1 MSQAVTFLFEC
12 LKQRGLSMT
21 NNEQLDILYKLKKEV
36 EKSKNSTLIHTINQV
51 IKKVYLN
58 QYTASFVGH
67 FSAGKSTLINLLLEQ
82 DILPSSPVPTTSNTA
97 IVSVADKQEII
108 ANLENQQYT
117 KLKTYDE
124 VKKMNRLNVDV
135 ESVEINFPSSKFK
148 NGFTLQDTPG
158 VDSNVATHQS
168 TTEQFMYTSNIL
180 FYTVDYNHV
189 QSALNFQFIKRMN
202 DVGIPVIFIINQID
216 KHNEDEITF
225 ETFKQ
230 RVNKSIED
238 WDIKLTDIFYVTKF
252 DHPENELSRLSQYLV
267 EKDNYREP
275 IENYVNRTVK
285 FITEAQLGYIQNEL
299 QYILEQLNINED
311 EFEQAYAK
319 FQQNQAVSEE
329 ARLLNNPDQLLSFL
343 KQKRKDILDNAYI
356 MTHDM
361 REDIRHYLESMSDD
375 FKVGGLLNKKKKKQE
390 EQEARL
396 QNVVS
401 KLQDKVNQ
409 QIRQPLR
416 EDMSFLT
423 RFINSSEVNRDVLNQ
438 HYEIDSSLFSNLYQ
452 PQTSISNT
460 YVLTFSDEVLKA
472 ITNFVEKQSNPLFN
486 QAIDHT
492 QAQGL
497 TEETNDDLQIYE
509 HYIELQNLKESLT
522 TKNYQHYYIHMDD
535 SLDKL
540 IGRTEANYIVESN
553 DQVLEKEEKAS
564 DENSNERNTKKVNI
578 QEALNIIEPV
588 PLFDRTKND
597 IKDTLERLEN
607 KLVKIGVF
615 GTFSAG
621 KSSLINALLGGQY
634 LVSSPNP
641 TTAATTELSYGE
653 DSQITLK
660 TEEQLLNE
668 LNQLIEYHNVS
679 FESLEAFVQS
689 DVQQLKNKLEK
700 NQLAFVSAAHKH
712 FSMYKD
718 MLDEGV
724 KHTISQEEIKKWSA
738 EDEFATFVK
747 TVHINLPLEWLKG
760 KIIVDSLGLHSNNQR
775 HTNETEQILTSSDLI
790 LYVSY
795 FNHSFTDNDKN
806 FIEHMKEMNQLNENQ
821 AFKMVINAVDLAE
834 NSDDLAAV
842 KHYVKDALTQVNL
855 KSDIFGVSSR
865 QALRGNDEGINQL
878 RHSIDQFVE
887 VDSNIILEQQMV
899 KQLEQINIS
908 FEEMIHDYKTNQSHI
923 EQRQQQ
929 LKKYQNEQRL
939 PNQLLFTTEQH
950 TNNEVEDQI
959 YHLNGRLKLQ
969 LLDDVKS
976 IYNSQMTQNSDFND
990 EKKVSSKAFL
1000 DQIHQRL
1007 YLEQSLL
1014 VERIKKYYNRQLSEQ
1029 VAPTIQKLNQLHV
1042 FINTD
1047 FSIMPNFTE
1056 KAFLRVDLNDMINAL
1071 PKQLTKRRILNPN
1084 TQRELQELISSNTL
1098 ELLQNQISEFRQ
1110 ALIQYVASMNKE
1122 AEEKLAQIED
1132 AIQDQIDELLSFN
1145 LDNTLIEQLRI
1156 ANQKL
1161 NALLK

>member
-1 MSQAVTFLFEC
+1 
-12 LKQRGLSMT
+12 MT

-423 RFINSSEVNRDVLNQ
+423 RFINSSEVNHDVLNQ

-821 AFKMVINAVDLAE
+821 AFKMIINAVDLAE

-990 EKKVSSKAFL
+990 EKKISSKAFL

-1071 PKQLTKRRILNPN
+1071 PKHLTKRRILNPN

>member
-1 MSQAVTFLFEC
+1 
-12 LKQRGLSMT
+12 MT

-423 RFINSSEVNRDVLNQ
+423 RFINSSEVNHDVLNQ

-990 EKKVSSKAFL
+990 EKKISSKAFL

-1071 PKQLTKRRILNPN
+1071 PKHLTKRRILNPN

>member
-1 MSQAVTFLFEC
+1 MA
-12 LKQRGLSMT
+12 

-36 EKSKNSTLIHTINQV
+36 EKSKNSTLVHTINQV

-97 IVSVADKQEII
+97 IVSVSDKQGII
-108 ANLENQQYT
+108 ANLENQQYS

-135 ESVEINFPSSKFK
+135 ESVEINFPSAKFK

-225 ETFKQ
+225 GTFKE

-238 WDIKLTDIFYVTKF
+238 WEINLTDIFYVSKF

-267 EKDNYREP
+267 EKDNNREA
-275 IENYVNRTVK
+275 IEEYVNRTVK

-299 QYILEQLNINED
+299 QDILEQLNINED

-343 KQKRKDILDNAYI
+343 KQKRKDVLDNAYI

-361 REDIRHYLESMSDD
+361 REEIRQYLESMSDD
-375 FKVGGLLNKKKKKQE
+375 FKVGGFLNKKKKKQE

-396 QNVVS
+396 QNVVT
-401 KLQDKVNQ
+401 KLQDKMNQ

-423 RFINSSEVNRDVLNQ
+423 RFINNSEVNHDILNQ
-438 HYEIDSSLFSNLYQ
+438 HYDIDSSLISNLYQ

-460 YVLTFSDEVLKA
+460 YVLTFSDDVLKA
-472 ITNFVEKQSNPLFN
+472 IRNDVEKQSNPLFDK
-486 QAIDHT
+486 AIKYT
-492 QAQGL
+492 QAQDL
-497 TEETNDDLQIYE
+497 TEETTDDLQIYE
-509 HYIELQNLKESLT
+509 HYLELQNLKSSLT
-522 TKNYQHYYIHMDD
+522 TKNYLHYYIHMED

-540 IGRTEANYIVESN
+540 IGRTEANY
-553 DQVLEKEEKAS
+553 VLEDTEQVITNDEDAS
-564 DENSNERNTKKVNI
+564 NHHSNVNHINEVNI
-578 QEALNIIEPV
+578 QAALDIINPV
-588 PLFDRTKND
+588 PLFERTKKD
-597 IKDTLERLEN
+597 IKDTLERLDN

-653 DSQITLK
+653 NSQITLK

-668 LNQLIEYHNVS
+668 LNQLIEYHDVS
-679 FESLEAFVQS
+679 FETLDSFIYS
-689 DVQQLKNKLEK
+689 DIQRLKRKLEK
-700 NQLAFVSAAHKH
+700 NQLAFVSAVQKH
-712 FSMYKD
+712 YSMYKD
-718 MLDEGV
+718 MLAEGT
-724 KHTISQEEIKKWSA
+724 KHVISREEIKKWSA
-738 EDEFATFVK
+738 QDEFATFVK
-747 TVHINLPLEWLKG
+747 TVHINLPIEWLKG

-795 FNHSFTDNDKN
+795 FNHSFTDNDKH

-834 NSDDLAAV
+834 SSDDLNAV

-865 QALRGNDEGINQL
+865 LALKQSDEGIDQL
-878 RHSIDQFVE
+878 RQSIDQFVE
-887 VDSNIILEQQMV
+887 IDSNRILEQQMV
-899 KQLEQINIS
+899 KQLEQINLS
-908 FEEMIHDYKTNQSHI
+908 FEEMIHDYQTNQSHI

-929 LKKYQNEQRL
+929 LKQYQNKQRL
-939 PNQLLFTTEQH
+939 SNQLLMTTEQH

-969 LLDDVKS
+969 LLDDVKRV
-976 IYNSQMTQNSDFND
+976 YNSQMTQNSDFND
-990 EKKVSSKAFL
+990 EKKISSKTFL

-1014 VERIKKYYNRQLSEQ
+1014 VERIKKYYN
-1029 VAPTIQKLNQLHV
+1029 
-1042 FINTD
+1042 
-1047 FSIMPNFTE
+1047 
-1056 KAFLRVDLNDMINAL
+1056 
-1071 PKQLTKRRILNPN
+1071 
-1084 TQRELQELISSNTL
+1084 
-1098 ELLQNQISEFRQ
+1098 
-1110 ALIQYVASMNKE
+1110 
-1122 AEEKLAQIED
+1122 
-1132 AIQDQIDELLSFN
+1132 
-1145 LDNTLIEQLRI
+1145 
-1156 ANQKL
+1156 
-1161 NALLK
+1161 

>member
-1 MSQAVTFLFEC
+1 
-12 LKQRGLSMT
+12 
-21 NNEQLDILYKLKKEV
+21 
-36 EKSKNSTLIHTINQV
+36 KNSTLIHTINQV

-423 RFINSSEVNRDVLNQ
+423 RFINSSEVNHDVLNQ

-990 EKKVSSKAFL
+990 EKKISSKAFL

-1132 AIQDQIDELLSFN
+1132 EIQDQIDELLSFN

>member
-1 MSQAVTFLFEC
+1 MA
-12 LKQRGLSMT
+12 

-36 EKSKNSTLIHTINQV
+36 EKSKNSTLVHTINQV

-97 IVSVADKQEII
+97 IVSVSDKQGII
-108 ANLENQQYT
+108 ANLENQQYS

-135 ESVEINFPSSKFK
+135 ESVEINFPSTKFK

-216 KHNEDEITF
+216 KHNDNEITF
-225 ETFKQ
+225 ETFKE

-238 WDIKLTDIFYVTKF
+238 WEINLTDIFYVSKF

-267 EKDNYREP
+267 EKDNNREA
-275 IENYVNRTVK
+275 IEDYVNRTVK

-299 QYILEQLNINED
+299 QDILEQLNINED

-343 KQKRKDILDNAYI
+343 KQKRKDVLDNAYI

-361 REDIRHYLESMSDD
+361 REEIRQYLESMSDD
-375 FKVGGLLNKKKKKQE
+375 FKVGGFLNKKKKKQE

-396 QNVVS
+396 QNVVT
-401 KLQDKVNQ
+401 KLQDKMNQ

-423 RFINSSEVNRDVLNQ
+423 RFINNSEVNHDILNQ
-438 HYEIDSSLFSNLYQ
+438 HYDIDSSLISNLYQ

-460 YVLTFSDEVLKA
+460 YVLTFSDDVLKA
-472 ITNFVEKQSNPLFN
+472 IRNDVEKQSNPLFDK
-486 QAIDHT
+486 AIKYT
-492 QAQGL
+492 QAQDL
-497 TEETNDDLQIYE
+497 TEETTDDLQIYE
-509 HYIELQNLKESLT
+509 HYLELQNLKSSLT
-522 TKNYQHYYIHMDD
+522 TKNYLHYYIHMED

-540 IGRTEANYIVESN
+540 IGRTEANY
-553 DQVLEKEEKAS
+553 VLEDTEQVITNDEDAS
-564 DENSNERNTKKVNI
+564 NHHSNVNHINEVNI
-578 QEALNIIEPV
+578 QAALDIINPV
-588 PLFDRTKND
+588 PLFERTKKD
-597 IKDTLERLEN
+597 IKDTLERLDN

-641 TTAATTELSYGE
+641 TTAATTELSYGKN
-653 DSQITLK
+653 SQITLK
-660 TEEQLLNE
+660 TEEQLLSE
-668 LNQLIEYHNVS
+668 LNQLIEYHDVS
-679 FESLEAFVQS
+679 FDTLDSFIHS
-689 DVQQLKNKLEK
+689 DIQRLKRKLEK
-700 NQLAFVSAAHKH
+700 NQLAFVSAVHKH
-712 FSMYKD
+712 YSMYKD
-718 MLDEGV
+718 MLAEGA
-724 KHTISQEEIKKWSA
+724 KHVISREEIKKWSA

-747 TVHINLPLEWLKG
+747 TVHINLPIEWLKG

-795 FNHSFTDNDKN
+795 FNHSFTDNDKH

-834 NSDDLAAV
+834 SSDDLNAV

-865 QALRGNDEGINQL
+865 QALKQSDEGIDQL
-878 RHSIDQFVE
+878 RQSIDQFVE
-887 VDSNIILEQQMV
+887 IDSNRILEQQMV
-899 KQLEQINIS
+899 KQLEQINLS
-908 FEEMIHDYKTNQSHI
+908 FEEMIYDYQTNQSHI

-929 LKKYQNEQRL
+929 LKHYQNKQRL
-939 PNQLLFTTEQH
+939 SNQLLMTTEQH

-969 LLDDVKS
+969 LLDDVKRV
-976 IYNSQMTQNSDFND
+976 YNSQMTQNSDFND
-990 EKKVSSKAFL
+990 EKKISSKTFL

-1014 VERIKKYYNRQLSEQ
+1014 VERIKKYYNHQLSDQ
-1029 VAPTIQKLNQLHV
+1029 VAPILQKLNQLHV
-1042 FINTD
+1042 FINPE
-1047 FSIMPNFTE
+1047 FNVSPEFTE
-1056 KAFLRVDLNDMINAL
+1056 KAFLRIDLNDMLAAL

-1084 TQRELQELISSNTL
+1084 TQRALQEQISISTL
-1098 ELLQNQISEFRQ
+1098 ELLQNQMSEFRQ
-1110 ALIQYVASMNKE
+1110 ALIQFVASMNEE
-1122 AEEKLAQIED
+1122 AEDKFAQLEG
-1132 AIQDQIDELLSFN
+1132 AIQSQIDELVSFN
-1145 LDNTLIEQLRI
+1145 LDNTLIEQLQT
-1156 ANQKL
+1156 AHQKL

>member
-1 MSQAVTFLFEC
+1 MA
-12 LKQRGLSMT
+12 

-216 KHNEDEITF
+216 KHNDDEITF

-267 EKDNYREP
+267 QKDNSREP
-275 IENYVNRTVK
+275 IEDYVNRTVK

-299 QYILEQLNINED
+299 QDILEQININED

-375 FKVGGLLNKKKKKQE
+375 FKIGGLLNKKKKKQE

-423 RFINSSEVNRDVLNQ
+423 RFINNSEVNHDVLNQ
-438 HYEIDSSLFSNLYQ
+438 HYEIDSSLISNLYQ

-460 YVLTFSDEVLKA
+460 YVLTFSDDVLKA

-540 IGRTEANYIVESN
+540 IGRTEANYILESN
-553 DQVLEKEEKAS
+553 DQVLEKEEQAS
-564 DENSNERNTKKVNI
+564 DENLNERNTKKVNI

-588 PLFDRTKND
+588 PLFDRTKID

-700 NQLAFVSAAHKH
+700 NQLAFVSAVHKH

-842 KHYVKDALTQVNL
+842 KHYVKNALTQVNL

-950 TNNEVEDQI
+950 TNNEAEDQI

-976 IYNSQMTQNSDFND
+976 IYNSQMTQNSDFNN

-1042 FINTD
+1042 FINSD

-1084 TQRELQELISSNTL
+1084 TQRELQEQISSHTL

-1122 AEEKLAQIED
+1122 AEEKFAQIED
-1132 AIQDQIDELLSFN
+1132 AIQDQIDELLSFD
-1145 LDNTLIEQLRI
+1145 LDNTLIDQLHI

>member
-1 MSQAVTFLFEC
+1 
-12 LKQRGLSMT
+12 MT

-375 FKVGGLLNKKKKKQE
+375 DFKVGGLLNKKKKKQE

-438 HYEIDSSLFSNLYQ
+438 HYEIDSSLISNLYQ

>member
-1 MSQAVTFLFEC
+1 MA
-12 LKQRGLSMT
+12 

-158 VDSNVATHQS
+158 VDSNVTTHQS

-252 DHPENELSRLSQYLV
+252 DHPENELSRLSQYLIQN
-267 EKDNYREP
+267 DNYREP
-275 IENYVNRTVK
+275 IEDYVNRTVK

-299 QYILEQLNINED
+299 QDILEQLNINED

-375 FKVGGLLNKKKKKQE
+375 FKVGGFLNKKKKKKE

-423 RFINSSEVNRDVLNQ
+423 RFINNSEVNHDVLNQ
-438 HYEIDSSLFSNLYQ
+438 HYEIDSSLISNLYQ

-540 IGRTEANYIVESN
+540 IGRTEANYILENN
-553 DQVLEKEEKAS
+553 DQVLEKDESAS
-564 DENSNERNTKKVNI
+564 DENLNERNTKKVNI

-689 DVQQLKNKLEK
+689 DVPQLKNKLEK
-700 NQLAFVSAAHKH
+700 KQLAFVSAVHKH
-712 FSMYKD
+712 FSIYKD
-718 MLDEGV
+718 MLDEGM

-865 QALRGNDEGINQL
+865 KALRGNDEGINQL

-923 EQRQQQ
+923 EQRQHQ

-976 IYNSQMTQNSDFND
+976 IFNSQMTQNSDFND
-990 EKKVSSKAFL
+990 EKKISSKAFL

-1042 FINTD
+1042 FINSD

-1084 TQRELQELISSNTL
+1084 TQRELQEQISSNTL

-1122 AEEKLAQIED
+1122 TEEKFAQIED

>member
-1 MSQAVTFLFEC
+1 
-12 LKQRGLSMT
+12 MT

-438 HYEIDSSLFSNLYQ
+438 HYEIDSSLISNLYQ

-472 ITNFVEKQSNPLFN
+472 ITNYVEKQSNPLFN

-821 AFKMVINAVDLAE
+821 AFKMVINAVDLSE

-887 VDSNIILEQQMV
+887 VDSNIILVQQMV

-923 EQRQQQ
+923 EQHQQQ

>member
-1 MSQAVTFLFEC
+1 
-12 LKQRGLSMT
+12 MT

-416 EDMSFLT
+416 ENMSFLT

-438 HYEIDSSLFSNLYQ
+438 HYEIDSSLISNLYQ

>member
-1 MSQAVTFLFEC
+1 
-12 LKQRGLSMT
+12 MT

-423 RFINSSEVNRDVLNQ
+423 RFINSSEVNHDVLNQ

-834 NSDDLAAV
+834 NSDDLTAV

-990 EKKVSSKAFL
+990 EKKISSKAFL

-1132 AIQDQIDELLSFN
+1132 EIQDQIDELLSFN

>member
-1 MSQAVTFLFEC
+1 MA
-12 LKQRGLSMT
+12 

-36 EKSKNSTLIHTINQV
+36 EKSKNSTLVHTINQV

-97 IVSVADKQEII
+97 IVSVSDKQGII
-108 ANLENQQYT
+108 ANLENQQYS

-135 ESVEINFPSSKFK
+135 ESVEINFPSTKFK

-225 ETFKQ
+225 ETFKE

-238 WDIKLTDIFYVTKF
+238 WEINLTDIFYVSKF

-267 EKDNYREP
+267 EKDNNREA
-275 IENYVNRTVK
+275 IEDYVNRTVK

-299 QYILEQLNINED
+299 QDILEQLNINED

-343 KQKRKDILDNAYI
+343 KQKRKDVLDNAYI

-361 REDIRHYLESMSDD
+361 REEIRQYLESMSDD
-375 FKVGGLLNKKKKKQE
+375 FKVGGFLNKKKKKQE

-396 QNVVS
+396 QNVVT
-401 KLQDKVNQ
+401 KLQDKMNQ

-423 RFINSSEVNRDVLNQ
+423 RFINNSEVNHDILNQ
-438 HYEIDSSLFSNLYQ
+438 HYDIDSSLISNLYQ

-460 YVLTFSDEVLKA
+460 YVLTFSDDVLKA
-472 ITNFVEKQSNPLFN
+472 IRNDVEKQSNPLFDK
-486 QAIDHT
+486 AIKYT
-492 QAQGL
+492 QAQDL
-497 TEETNDDLQIYE
+497 TEETTDDLQIYE
-509 HYIELQNLKESLT
+509 HYLELQNLKSSLT
-522 TKNYQHYYIHMDD
+522 TKNYLHYYIHMED

-540 IGRTEANYIVESN
+540 IGRTEANY
-553 DQVLEKEEKAS
+553 VLEDTEQVITNDEDAS
-564 DENSNERNTKKVNI
+564 NHHSNVNHINEVNI
-578 QEALNIIEPV
+578 QAALDIINPV
-588 PLFDRTKND
+588 PLFERTKKD
-597 IKDTLERLEN
+597 IKDTLERLDN

-653 DSQITLK
+653 NSQITLK

-668 LNQLIEYHNVS
+668 LNQLIEYHDVS
-679 FESLEAFVQS
+679 FETLDSFIHS
-689 DVQQLKNKLEK
+689 DIQRLKRKLEK
-700 NQLAFVSAAHKH
+700 NPLAFVSAVQKH
-712 FSMYKD
+712 YSMYKD
-718 MLDEGV
+718 MLAEGT
-724 KHTISQEEIKKWSA
+724 KHVISREEIKKWSA

-747 TVHINLPLEWLKG
+747 TVHINLPIEWLKG

-795 FNHSFTDNDKN
+795 FNHSFTDNDKH

-834 NSDDLAAV
+834 SSDDLNAV

-865 QALRGNDEGINQL
+865 QALKQSDEGIDQL
-878 RHSIDQFVE
+878 RQSIDQFVE
-887 VDSNIILEQQMV
+887 IDSNRILEQQMV
-899 KQLEQINIS
+899 KQLEQINLS
-908 FEEMIHDYKTNQSHI
+908 FEEMIHDYQTNQSHI

-929 LKKYQNEQRL
+929 LKHYQNKQRL
-939 PNQLLFTTEQH
+939 SNQLLMTTEQH

-969 LLDDVKS
+969 LLDDVKRV
-976 IYNSQMTQNSDFND
+976 YNSQMTQNSDFND
-990 EKKVSSKAFL
+990 EKKISSKTFL

-1014 VERIKKYYNRQLSEQ
+1014 VERIKKYYNHQLSDQ
-1029 VAPTIQKLNQLHV
+1029 VAPILQKLNQLHV
-1042 FINTD
+1042 FINPEFNVT
-1047 FSIMPNFTE
+1047 PEFTE
-1056 KAFLRVDLNDMINAL
+1056 KAFLRIDLNDMLAAL

-1084 TQRELQELISSNTL
+1084 TQRALQEQISISTL
-1098 ELLQNQISEFRQ
+1098 ELLQNQMSEFRQ
-1110 ALIQYVASMNKE
+1110 ALIQFVASMNEE
-1122 AEEKLAQIED
+1122 AEDKFAQLEG
-1132 AIQDQIDELLSFN
+1132 AIQSQIDELVSFN
-1145 LDNTLIEQLRI
+1145 LDNTLIEQLQT
-1156 ANQKL
+1156 AHQKL

>member
-1 MSQAVTFLFEC
+1 
-12 LKQRGLSMT
+12 MT

-423 RFINSSEVNRDVLNQ
+423 RFINSSEVNHDVLNQ

>member
-1 MSQAVTFLFEC
+1 MA
-12 LKQRGLSMT
+12 

-36 EKSKNSTLIHTINQV
+36 EKSKNSTLVHTINQV

-97 IVSVADKQEII
+97 IVSISDKQGII
-108 ANLENQQYT
+108 ANLENQQYS

-135 ESVEINFPSSKFK
+135 ESVELNFPSTKFK

-225 ETFKQ
+225 ETFKE

-238 WDIKLTDIFYVTKF
+238 WEINLTDIFYVSKF
-252 DHPENELSRLSQYLV
+252 DHPENELSRLSQYLI
-267 EKDNYREP
+267 EKDNNREA
-275 IENYVNRTVK
+275 IEDYVNRTVK

-299 QYILEQLNINED
+299 QDILEQLNINED

-343 KQKRKDILDNAYI
+343 KQKRKDVLDNAYI

-361 REDIRHYLESMSDD
+361 REEIRQYLESMSDD
-375 FKVGGLLNKKKKKQE
+375 FKVGGFLNKKKKKQE

-396 QNVVS
+396 QNVVT
-401 KLQDKVNQ
+401 KLQDKMNQ

-423 RFINSSEVNRDVLNQ
+423 RFINNSEVNHDILNQ
-438 HYEIDSSLFSNLYQ
+438 HYDIDSSLISNLYQ

-460 YVLTFSDEVLKA
+460 YVLTFSDDVLKA
-472 ITNFVEKQSNPLFN
+472 IRNDVEKQSNPLFDK
-486 QAIDHT
+486 AIKYT
-492 QAQGL
+492 QAQDL
-497 TEETNDDLQIYE
+497 TEETTDDLQIYE
-509 HYIELQNLKESLT
+509 HYLELQNLKSSLT
-522 TKNYQHYYIHMDD
+522 TKNYLHYYIHMED

-540 IGRTEANYIVESN
+540 IGRTEANY
-553 DQVLEKEEKAS
+553 VLEDTEQATTNDEDAS
-564 DENSNERNTKKVNI
+564 NHHSNVNNINEVNI
-578 QEALNIIEPV
+578 QAALDIINPV
-588 PLFDRTKND
+588 PLFERTKKD
-597 IKDTLERLEN
+597 IKDTIERLDN

-653 DSQITLK
+653 NSQITLK
-660 TEEQLLNE
+660 TEEQLLSE
-668 LNQLIEYHNVS
+668 LNQLIEYHDVS
-679 FESLEAFVQS
+679 FDTLDSFINS
-689 DVQQLKNKLEK
+689 DIQRLKRKLEK
-700 NQLAFVSAAHKH
+700 NQLAFVSAVHKH
-712 FSMYKD
+712 YSMYKD
-718 MLDEGV
+718 MLEEGA
-724 KHTISQEEIKKWSA
+724 KHVISREEIKKWSA

-747 TVHINLPLEWLKG
+747 TVHINLPIEWLKG

-795 FNHSFTDNDKN
+795 FNHSFTDNDKH

-834 NSDDLAAV
+834 STDDLNAV

-865 QALRGNDEGINQL
+865 QALKQSDEGINQL
-878 RHSIDQFVE
+878 RQSIDQFVE
-887 VDSNIILEQQMV
+887 IDSNRILEQQMV
-899 KQLEQINIS
+899 KQLEQINLS
-908 FEEMIHDYKTNQSHI
+908 FEEMIHDYQTNQSHI

-929 LKKYQNEQRL
+929 LKQYQNKQRL
-939 PNQLLFTTEQH
+939 SNQLLMTTEQH

-976 IYNSQMTQNSDFND
+976 VYNSQMTQNSDFND
-990 EKKVSSKAFL
+990 EKKISSKTFL

-1014 VERIKKYYNRQLSEQ
+1014 VERIKKYYNHQLSDQ
-1029 VAPTIQKLNQLHV
+1029 VAPILQKLNQLHV
-1042 FINTD
+1042 FINPEFNVT
-1047 FSIMPNFTE
+1047 PEFTE
-1056 KAFLRVDLNDMINAL
+1056 KAFLRIDLNDMLAAL

-1084 TQRELQELISSNTL
+1084 TQRALQEQISISTL
-1098 ELLQNQISEFRQ
+1098 ELLQNQMSEFRQ
-1110 ALIQYVASMNKE
+1110 ALIQFVASMNEE
-1122 AEEKLAQIED
+1122 AEDKFAQLEG
-1132 AIQDQIDELLSFN
+1132 AIQSQIDELVSFN
-1145 LDNTLIEQLRI
+1145 LDNTLIEQLQT
-1156 ANQKL
+1156 AHQKL

>member
-1 MSQAVTFLFEC
+1 MA
-12 LKQRGLSMT
+12 

-158 VDSNVATHQS
+158 VDSNVITHQS

-252 DHPENELSRLSQYLV
+252 DHPENELSRLSQYLIQN
-267 EKDNYREP
+267 DNYREP
-275 IENYVNRTVK
+275 IEDYVNRTVK

-299 QYILEQLNINED
+299 QDILEQLNINED

-375 FKVGGLLNKKKKKQE
+375 FKVGGFLNKKKKKQE

-423 RFINSSEVNRDVLNQ
+423 RFINNSEVNHDVLNQ
-438 HYEIDSSLFSNLYQ
+438 HYEIDSSLISNLYQ

-509 HYIELQNLKESLT
+509 HYIELKNLKESLT

-540 IGRTEANYIVESN
+540 IGRTEANYILENN
-553 DQVLEKEEKAS
+553 DQVLEKDESAS
-564 DENSNERNTKKVNI
+564 DENLNERNTKKVNI

-689 DVQQLKNKLEK
+689 DVPQLKNKLEK
-700 NQLAFVSAAHKH
+700 KQLAFVSAVHKH
-712 FSMYKD
+712 FSIYKD
-718 MLDEGV
+718 MLDEGM

-865 QALRGNDEGINQL
+865 KALRGNDEGINQL

-923 EQRQQQ
+923 EQRQHQ

-976 IYNSQMTQNSDFND
+976 IFNSQMTQNSDFND
-990 EKKVSSKAFL
+990 EKKISSKAFL

-1042 FINTD
+1042 FINSD

-1084 TQRELQELISSNTL
+1084 TQRELQEQISSNTL

-1122 AEEKLAQIED
+1122 TEEKFAQIED

>member
-1 MSQAVTFLFEC
+1 
-12 LKQRGLSMT
+12 MT

-319 FQQNQAVSEE
+319 FLQNQAVSEE

-423 RFINSSEVNRDVLNQ
+423 RFINSSEVNHDVLNQ

-472 ITNFVEKQSNPLFN
+472 ITNYVEKQSNPLFN

-990 EKKVSSKAFL
+990 EKKISSKAFL

-1042 FINTD
+1042 FINTN

-1132 AIQDQIDELLSFN
+1132 EIQDQIDELLSFN

>member
-423 RFINSSEVNRDVLNQ
+423 RFINNSEVNHDVLNQ

-990 EKKVSSKAFL
+990 EKKISSKAFL

>member
-1 MSQAVTFLFEC
+1 
-12 LKQRGLSMT
+12 MT

-230 RVNKSIED
+230 RVNKSIKD

-252 DHPENELSRLSQYLV
+252 DHPENELSRFSQYLV

-423 RFINSSEVNRDVLNQ
+423 RFINSSEVNHDVLNQ

-990 EKKVSSKAFL
+990 EKKISSKAFL

-1132 AIQDQIDELLSFN
+1132 EIQDQIDELLSFN

>member
-1 MSQAVTFLFEC
+1 MA
-12 LKQRGLSMT
+12 

-36 EKSKNSTLIHTINQV
+36 EKSKNSTLVHTINQV

-97 IVSVADKQEII
+97 IVSVSDKQGII
-108 ANLENQQYT
+108 ANLENQQYS

-135 ESVEINFPSSKFK
+135 ESVEINFPSTKFK

-216 KHNEDEITF
+216 KHNDNEITF
-225 ETFKQ
+225 ETFKE

-238 WDIKLTDIFYVTKF
+238 WEINLTDIFYVSKF

-267 EKDNYREP
+267 EKDNNREA
-275 IENYVNRTVK
+275 IEDYVNRTVK

-299 QYILEQLNINED
+299 QDILEQLNINED

-343 KQKRKDILDNAYI
+343 KQKRKDVLDNAYI

-361 REDIRHYLESMSDD
+361 REEIRQYLESMSDD
-375 FKVGGLLNKKKKKQE
+375 FKVGGFLNKKKKKQE

-396 QNVVS
+396 QNVVT
-401 KLQDKVNQ
+401 KLQDKMNQ

-423 RFINSSEVNRDVLNQ
+423 RFINNSEVNHDILNQ
-438 HYEIDSSLFSNLYQ
+438 HYDIDSSLISNLYQ

-460 YVLTFSDEVLKA
+460 YVLTFSDDVLKA
-472 ITNFVEKQSNPLFN
+472 IRNDVEKQSNPLFDK
-486 QAIDHT
+486 AIKYT
-492 QAQGL
+492 QAQDL
-497 TEETNDDLQIYE
+497 TKETTDDLQIYE
-509 HYIELQNLKESLT
+509 HYLELQNLKSSLT
-522 TKNYQHYYIHMDD
+522 TKNYLHYYIHMED

-540 IGRTEANYIVESN
+540 IGRTEANY
-553 DQVLEKEEKAS
+553 VLEDTEQVITNDEDAS
-564 DENSNERNTKKVNI
+564 NHHSNVNHINEVNI
-578 QEALNIIEPV
+578 QAALDIINPV
-588 PLFDRTKND
+588 PLFERTKKD
-597 IKDTLERLEN
+597 IKDTLERLDN

-653 DSQITLK
+653 NSQITLK

-668 LNQLIEYHNVS
+668 LNQLIEYHDVS
-679 FESLEAFVQS
+679 FDTLDSFIHS
-689 DVQQLKNKLEK
+689 DIQRLKRKLEK
-700 NQLAFVSAAHKH
+700 NQLAFVSAVHKH
-712 FSMYKD
+712 YSMYKD
-718 MLDEGV
+718 MLAEGA
-724 KHTISQEEIKKWSA
+724 KHVISREEIKKWSA

-747 TVHINLPLEWLKG
+747 TVHINLPIEWLKG

-795 FNHSFTDNDKN
+795 FNHSFTDNDKH

-834 NSDDLAAV
+834 SSDDLNAV

-865 QALRGNDEGINQL
+865 QALKQSDEGIDQL
-878 RHSIDQFVE
+878 RQSIDQFVE
-887 VDSNIILEQQMV
+887 IDSNRILEQQMV
-899 KQLEQINIS
+899 KQLEQINLS
-908 FEEMIHDYKTNQSHI
+908 FEEMIYDYQTNQSHI

-929 LKKYQNEQRL
+929 LKHYQYKQRL
-939 PNQLLFTTEQH
+939 SNQLLMTTEQH

-969 LLDDVKS
+969 LLDDVKRV
-976 IYNSQMTQNSDFND
+976 YNSQMTQNSDFND
-990 EKKVSSKAFL
+990 EKKISSKTFL

-1014 VERIKKYYNRQLSEQ
+1014 VERIKKYYNHQLSDQ
-1029 VAPTIQKLNQLHV
+1029 VAPILQKLNQLHV
-1042 FINTD
+1042 FINPE
-1047 FSIMPNFTE
+1047 FNVSPEFTE
-1056 KAFLRVDLNDMINAL
+1056 KAFLRIDLNDMLAAL

-1084 TQRELQELISSNTL
+1084 TQRALQEQISISTL

-1110 ALIQYVASMNKE
+1110 ALIQFVASMNEE
-1122 AEEKLAQIED
+1122 AEDKFAQLEG
-1132 AIQDQIDELLSFN
+1132 AIQSQIDELVSFN
-1145 LDNTLIEQLRI
+1145 LDNTLIEQLQT
-1156 ANQKL
+1156 AHQKL

>member
-423 RFINSSEVNRDVLNQ
+423 RFINSSEVNHDVLNQ

-887 VDSNIILEQQMV
+887 VDSNIILVQQMV

>member
-1 MSQAVTFLFEC
+1 
-12 LKQRGLSMT
+12 MT

-423 RFINSSEVNRDVLNQ
+423 RFINSSEVNHDVLNQ

-923 EQRQQQ
+923 EQHQQQ

>member
-1 MSQAVTFLFEC
+1 
-12 LKQRGLSMT
+12 MT

-423 RFINSSEVNRDVLNQ
+423 RFINSSEVNHDVLNQ

-472 ITNFVEKQSNPLFN
+472 ITNFVEKQSNLLFN

-990 EKKVSSKAFL
+990 EKKISSKAFL

-1071 PKQLTKRRILNPN
+1071 PKHLTKRRILNPN

>member
-1 MSQAVTFLFEC
+1 MA
-12 LKQRGLSMT
+12 

-36 EKSKNSTLIHTINQV
+36 EKSKNSTLVHTINQV

-97 IVSVADKQEII
+97 IVSVSDKQGII
-108 ANLENQQYT
+108 ANLENQQYS

-135 ESVEINFPSSKFK
+135 ESVEINFPSTKFK

-225 ETFKQ
+225 ETFKE

-238 WDIKLTDIFYVTKF
+238 WEINLTDIFYVSKF

-267 EKDNYREP
+267 EKDNNREA
-275 IENYVNRTVK
+275 IEDYVNRTVK

-299 QYILEQLNINED
+299 QDILEQLNINED

-343 KQKRKDILDNAYI
+343 KQKRKDVLDNAYI

-361 REDIRHYLESMSDD
+361 REEIRQYLESMSDD
-375 FKVGGLLNKKKKKQE
+375 FKVGGFLNKKKKKQE

-396 QNVVS
+396 QNVVTN
-401 KLQDKVNQ
+401 LQDKMNQ

-423 RFINSSEVNRDVLNQ
+423 RFINNSEVNHDILNQ
-438 HYEIDSSLFSNLYQ
+438 HYDIDSSLISNLYQ

-460 YVLTFSDEVLKA
+460 YVLTFSDDVLKA
-472 ITNFVEKQSNPLFN
+472 IRNDVEKQSNPLFDK
-486 QAIDHT
+486 AIKYT
-492 QAQGL
+492 QAQDL
-497 TEETNDDLQIYE
+497 TEETTDDLQIYE
-509 HYIELQNLKESLT
+509 HYLELQNLKSSLT
-522 TKNYQHYYIHMDD
+522 TKNYLHYYIHMED

-540 IGRTEANYIVESN
+540 IGRTEANY
-553 DQVLEKEEKAS
+553 VLEDTEQVITNDEDAS
-564 DENSNERNTKKVNI
+564 NHHSNVNHINEVNI
-578 QEALNIIEPV
+578 QAALDIINPV
-588 PLFDRTKND
+588 PLFERTKKD
-597 IKDTLERLEN
+597 IKDTLERLDN

-653 DSQITLK
+653 NSQITLK

-668 LNQLIEYHNVS
+668 LNQLIEYHDVS
-679 FESLEAFVQS
+679 FETLDSFIHS
-689 DVQQLKNKLEK
+689 DIQRLKRKLEK
-700 NQLAFVSAAHKH
+700 NQLAFVSAVHKH
-712 FSMYKD
+712 YSMYKD
-718 MLDEGV
+718 MLAEGA
-724 KHTISQEEIKKWSA
+724 KHVISREEIKKWSA

-747 TVHINLPLEWLKG
+747 TVHINLPIEWLKG

-795 FNHSFTDNDKN
+795 FNHSFTDNDKH

-834 NSDDLAAV
+834 SSDDLNAV
-842 KHYVKDALTQVNL
+842 KRYVKDALTQVNL

-865 QALRGNDEGINQL
+865 QALKQSDEGIDQL
-878 RHSIDQFVE
+878 RQSIDQFVE
-887 VDSNIILEQQMV
+887 IDSNRILEQQMV
-899 KQLEQINIS
+899 KQLEQINLS
-908 FEEMIHDYKTNQSHI
+908 FEQMIHDYQTNQSHI

-929 LKKYQNEQRL
+929 LKHYQNKQRL
-939 PNQLLFTTEQH
+939 SNQLLMTTEQH

-969 LLDDVKS
+969 LLDDVKRV
-976 IYNSQMTQNSDFND
+976 YNSQMTQNSDFND
-990 EKKVSSKAFL
+990 EKKISSKTFL

-1014 VERIKKYYNRQLSEQ
+1014 VERIKKYYNHQLSDQ
-1029 VAPTIQKLNQLHV
+1029 VAPILQKLNQLHV
-1042 FINTD
+1042 FINPEFNVT
-1047 FSIMPNFTE
+1047 PEFTE
-1056 KAFLRVDLNDMINAL
+1056 KAFLRIDLNDMLAAL

-1084 TQRELQELISSNTL
+1084 TQRALQEQISISTL
-1098 ELLQNQISEFRQ
+1098 ELLQNQMSEFRQ
-1110 ALIQYVASMNKE
+1110 ALIQFVASMNEE
-1122 AEEKLAQIED
+1122 AEDKFAQLEG
-1132 AIQDQIDELLSFN
+1132 AIQSQIDELVSFN
-1145 LDNTLIEQLRI
+1145 MDNTLIEQLQT
-1156 ANQKL
+1156 AHQKL

>member
-1 MSQAVTFLFEC
+1 
-12 LKQRGLSMT
+12 MT

-438 HYEIDSSLFSNLYQ
+438 HYEIDSSLISNLYQ

-472 ITNFVEKQSNPLFN
+472 ITNYVEKQSNPLFN

-887 VDSNIILEQQMV
+887 VDSNIILVQQMV

-923 EQRQQQ
+923 EQHQQQ

>member
-1 MSQAVTFLFEC
+1 MA
-12 LKQRGLSMT
+12 

-36 EKSKNSTLIHTINQV
+36 EKSKNSTLVHTINQV

-97 IVSVADKQEII
+97 IVSVSDKQGII
-108 ANLENQQYT
+108 ANLENQQYS

-135 ESVEINFPSSKFK
+135 ESVEINFPSAKFK

-225 ETFKQ
+225 GTFKE

-238 WDIKLTDIFYVTKF
+238 WEINLTDIFYVSKF

-267 EKDNYREP
+267 EKDNNREA
-275 IENYVNRTVK
+275 IEEYVNRTVK

-299 QYILEQLNINED
+299 QDILEQLNINED

-343 KQKRKDILDNAYI
+343 KQKRKDVLDNAYI

-361 REDIRHYLESMSDD
+361 REEIRQYLESMSDD
-375 FKVGGLLNKKKKKQE
+375 FKVGGFLNKKKKKQE

-396 QNVVS
+396 QNVVT
-401 KLQDKVNQ
+401 KLQDKMNQ

-423 RFINSSEVNRDVLNQ
+423 RFINNSEVNHDILNQ
-438 HYEIDSSLFSNLYQ
+438 HYDIDSSLISNLYQ

-460 YVLTFSDEVLKA
+460 YVLTFSDDVLKA
-472 ITNFVEKQSNPLFN
+472 IRNDVEKQSNPLFDK
-486 QAIDHT
+486 AIKYT
-492 QAQGL
+492 QAQDL
-497 TEETNDDLQIYE
+497 TEETTDDLQIYE
-509 HYIELQNLKESLT
+509 HYLELQNLKSSLT
-522 TKNYQHYYIHMDD
+522 TKNYLHYYIHMED

-540 IGRTEANYIVESN
+540 IGRTEANY
-553 DQVLEKEEKAS
+553 VLEDTEQVITNDEDAS
-564 DENSNERNTKKVNI
+564 NHHSNVNHINEVNI
-578 QEALNIIEPV
+578 QAALDIINPV
-588 PLFDRTKND
+588 PLFERTKKD
-597 IKDTLERLEN
+597 IKDTLERLDN

-653 DSQITLK
+653 NSQITLK

-668 LNQLIEYHNVS
+668 LNQLIEYHDVS
-679 FESLEAFVQS
+679 FETLDSFIYS
-689 DVQQLKNKLEK
+689 DIQRLKRKLEK
-700 NQLAFVSAAHKH
+700 NQLAFVSAVQKH
-712 FSMYKD
+712 YSMYKD
-718 MLDEGV
+718 MLAEGT
-724 KHTISQEEIKKWSA
+724 KHVISREEIKKWSA
-738 EDEFATFVK
+738 QDEFATFVK
-747 TVHINLPLEWLKG
+747 TVHINLPIEWLKG

-795 FNHSFTDNDKN
+795 FNHSFTDNDKH

-834 NSDDLAAV
+834 SSDDLNAV

-865 QALRGNDEGINQL
+865 LALKQSDEGIDQL
-878 RHSIDQFVE
+878 RQSIDQFVE
-887 VDSNIILEQQMV
+887 IDSNRILEQQMV
-899 KQLEQINIS
+899 KQLEQINLS
-908 FEEMIHDYKTNQSHI
+908 FEEMIHDYQTNQSHI

-929 LKKYQNEQRL
+929 LKQYQNKQRL
-939 PNQLLFTTEQH
+939 SNQLLMTTEQH

-969 LLDDVKS
+969 LLDDVKRV
-976 IYNSQMTQNSDFND
+976 YNSQMTQNSDFND
-990 EKKVSSKAFL
+990 EKKISSKTFL

-1014 VERIKKYYNRQLSEQ
+1014 VERIKKYYNHQLSDQ
-1029 VAPTIQKLNQLHV
+1029 VAPILQKLNQLHV
-1042 FINTD
+1042 FINPEFNVT
-1047 FSIMPNFTE
+1047 PEFTE
-1056 KAFLRVDLNDMINAL
+1056 KAFLRIDLNDMLAAL

-1084 TQRELQELISSNTL
+1084 TQRALQEQISISTL
-1098 ELLQNQISEFRQ
+1098 ELLQNQMSEFRQ
-1110 ALIQYVASMNKE
+1110 ALIQFVASMNEE
-1122 AEEKLAQIED
+1122 AEDKFAQLEG
-1132 AIQDQIDELLSFN
+1132 AIQSQIDELVSFN
-1145 LDNTLIEQLRI
+1145 LDNTLIEQLQT
-1156 ANQKL
+1156 AHQKL

>member
-1 MSQAVTFLFEC
+1 
-12 LKQRGLSMT
+12 MT

-423 RFINSSEVNRDVLNQ
+423 RFINSSEVNHDVLNQ

-492 QAQGL
+492 QVQGL

-821 AFKMVINAVDLAE
+821 AFKMVINAVDLSE

-887 VDSNIILEQQMV
+887 VDSNIILVQQMV

-923 EQRQQQ
+923 EQHQQQ

>member
-1 MSQAVTFLFEC
+1 MA
-12 LKQRGLSMT
+12 

-36 EKSKNSTLIHTINQV
+36 EKSKNSTLVHTINQV

-97 IVSVADKQEII
+97 IVSVSDKQGII
-108 ANLENQQYT
+108 ANLENQQYS

-135 ESVEINFPSSKFK
+135 ESVEINFPSTKFK

-225 ETFKQ
+225 ETFKE

-238 WDIKLTDIFYVTKF
+238 WEINLTDIFYVSKF
-252 DHPENELSRLSQYLV
+252 DHPENELSRLSQYLI
-267 EKDNYREP
+267 EKDNNREA
-275 IENYVNRTVK
+275 IEDYVNRTVK
-285 FITEAQLGYIQNEL
+285 FITEAQLGYIQNER
-299 QYILEQLNINED
+299 QDILEQLNINED

-343 KQKRKDILDNAYI
+343 KQKRKDVLDNAYI

-361 REDIRHYLESMSDD
+361 REEIRQYLESMSDD
-375 FKVGGLLNKKKKKQE
+375 FKVGGFLNKKKKKQE

-396 QNVVS
+396 QNVVT
-401 KLQDKVNQ
+401 KLQDKMNQ

-423 RFINSSEVNRDVLNQ
+423 RFINNSEVNHDILNQ
-438 HYEIDSSLFSNLYQ
+438 HYDIDSSLISNLYQ

-460 YVLTFSDEVLKA
+460 YVLTFSDDVLKA
-472 ITNFVEKQSNPLFN
+472 IRNDVEKQSNPLFDK
-486 QAIDHT
+486 AIKYT
-492 QAQGL
+492 QAQDL
-497 TEETNDDLQIYE
+497 TEETTDDLQIYE
-509 HYIELQNLKESLT
+509 HYLELQNLKSSLT
-522 TKNYQHYYIHMDD
+522 TKNYLHYYIHMED

-540 IGRTEANYIVESN
+540 IGRTEANY
-553 DQVLEKEEKAS
+553 VLEDTEQATINDEDAS
-564 DENSNERNTKKVNI
+564 NHHSNVNNINEVNI
-578 QEALNIIEPV
+578 QAALDIINPV
-588 PLFDRTKND
+588 PLFERTKKD
-597 IKDTLERLEN
+597 IKDTLERLDN

-653 DSQITLK
+653 NSQITLK
-660 TEEQLLNE
+660 TEEQLLSE
-668 LNQLIEYHNVS
+668 LNQLIEYHDVS
-679 FESLEAFVQS
+679 FDTLDSFINS
-689 DVQQLKNKLEK
+689 DIQRLKRKLEK
-700 NQLAFVSAAHKH
+700 NQLAFVSAVHKH
-712 FSMYKD
+712 YSMYKD
-718 MLDEGV
+718 MLEEGA
-724 KHTISQEEIKKWSA
+724 KHVISREEIKKWSA

-747 TVHINLPLEWLKG
+747 TVHINLPIEWLKG

-795 FNHSFTDNDKN
+795 FNHSFTDNDKH

-834 NSDDLAAV
+834 STDDLNAV

-865 QALRGNDEGINQL
+865 QALKQSDEGINQL
-878 RHSIDQFVE
+878 RQSIDQFVE
-887 VDSNIILEQQMV
+887 IDSNRILEQQMV
-899 KQLEQINIS
+899 KQLEQINLS
-908 FEEMIHDYKTNQSHI
+908 FKEMINDYQTNQSHI

-929 LKKYQNEQRL
+929 LKQYQNKQRL
-939 PNQLLFTTEQH
+939 SNQLLMTTEQH

-976 IYNSQMTQNSDFND
+976 VYNSQMTQNSDFND
-990 EKKVSSKAFL
+990 EKKISSKTFL
-1000 DQIHQRL
+1000 NQIHQRL

-1014 VERIKKYYNRQLSEQ
+1014 VERIKKYYNHQLSDQ
-1029 VAPTIQKLNQLHV
+1029 VAPILQKLNQLHV
-1042 FINTD
+1042 FINPEFNVT
-1047 FSIMPNFTE
+1047 PEFTE
-1056 KAFLRVDLNDMINAL
+1056 KAFLRIDLNDMLAAL

-1084 TQRELQELISSNTL
+1084 TQRALQEQISISTL
-1098 ELLQNQISEFRQ
+1098 ELLQNQMSEFRQ
-1110 ALIQYVASMNKE
+1110 ALIQFVASMNEE
-1122 AEEKLAQIED
+1122 AEDKFAQLEG
-1132 AIQDQIDELLSFN
+1132 AIQSQIDELVSFN
-1145 LDNTLIEQLRI
+1145 LDNTLIEQLQT
-1156 ANQKL
+1156 AHQKL

>member
-1 MSQAVTFLFEC
+1 
-12 LKQRGLSMT
+12 MT

-423 RFINSSEVNRDVLNQ
+423 RFINSSEVNHDVLNQ

-588 PLFDRTKND
+588 PLFNRTKND

-990 EKKVSSKAFL
+990 EKKISSKAFL

-1132 AIQDQIDELLSFN
+1132 EIQDQIDELLSFN